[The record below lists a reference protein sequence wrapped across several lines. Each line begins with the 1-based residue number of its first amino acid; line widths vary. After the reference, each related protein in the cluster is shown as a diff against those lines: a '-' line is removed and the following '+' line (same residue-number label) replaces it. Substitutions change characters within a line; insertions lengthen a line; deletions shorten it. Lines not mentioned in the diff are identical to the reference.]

1 MSDFT
6 DLMSGRMNLAQFV
19 AKEEANVAHLI
30 AQAPADIQPAVKTFI
45 DDSRA
50 VLTTG
55 ADWAGTAVAGV
66 IAAEG
71 DALKTAVVAALS
83 KLGLNGPVTAA
94 TQDGFSA
101 ASAVLQ
107 AMVAHWVVEFKTA
120 TSPPASPAA

>member
-1 MSDFT
+1 MSDLT
-6 DLMSGRMNLAQFV
+6 DLFSGRMTLAQFA
-19 AKEEANVAHLI
+19 AKETANVQHLVS
-30 AQAPADIQPAVKTFI
+30 QAPAEIQPAVQTFI

-71 DALKTAVVAALS
+71 DAIKTTVVAALS

-120 TSPPASPAA
+120 TSPPPPSA